1 MTYRE
6 RLHPWI
12 IVRLLPN
19 LQRIVVGRFRSWSD
33 AEGHLKVLRQ
43 LIPTAS
49 MIVVF
54 DPPPP
59 GGDRV

>member
-33 AEGHLKVLRQ
+33 ADGHLKILRQ
-43 LIPTAS
+43 LIPTAA
-49 MIVVF
+49 MIAVF
-54 DPPPP
+54 DPPQAS
-59 GGDRV
+59 DRV